1 MNEFSRFYVEIYKY
15 IWQDLVF
22 FFREA
27 VWKDTILKFFE
38 NLQSYFDL
46 LLIDSVDFTVIS
58 WVMVLATFI
67 LNLSLIVFVIVKF
80 ILWFRKF
87 ASFRAIEI
95 EKNEL
100 IEEIARLNDKVLDLA
115 DEKNQILALKVSQLG
130 INARTK
136 EPEAKVYTG
145 SGTVSEPSGMA
156 TMTGVRLQPAFEANT
171 YGAAASKSVS
181 QRTVVSGGSGSQ
193 GTTPSGPAGDSRFI
207 KLIKVDEEYA
217 GKDTHIYMEE
227 DDYVSLP
234 ELVTRF
240 VNFSAS
246 KLKLYYKP
254 RMISQFFAGMAS
266 SKVLILEGISGTG
279 KTSLPYAMAKFFD
292 NNAAMI
298 SVQPSWRDRAEILG
312 YLNEF
317 TKRFNETDFLKALY
331 EAIYRK
337 DVNLIVLDEMNL
349 ARIEY
354 YFAEFLSIMEMP
366 DPTEW
371 KIDLVP
377 DTKPTDPMKVING
390 KITVP
395 LNVWFVGTANK
406 DDSTY
411 TITDKVYDRA
421 IALEFESK
429 GEFFQAPDTDP
440 IQMSSSYLQELF
452 DEAIHKYPV
461 SEEALAKFSI
471 LDKYIQTKFKV
482 AFGNRIMGQVHK
494 FVPVFV
500 ACGGT
505 EEDGLDYIFANKI
518 LRKFENLNLAF
529 LQNELTSL
537 ITQIKKVFG
546 KNGFEES
553 VKFIRNLQNM
563 M

>member
-1 MNEFSRFYVEIYKY
+1 MNEFSRFYVELYKY

-27 VWKDTILKFFE
+27 VWEDTIVKFFE
-38 NLQSYFDL
+38 NVKSYYDL
-46 LLIDSVDFTVIS
+46 LLIESQDFSVVS
-58 WVMVLATFI
+58 WVMVVATFI
-67 LNLSLIVFVIVKF
+67 LNMSLIVFLTARI

-100 IEEIARLNDKVLDLA
+100 IEEIARLNDKVLELA

-136 EPEAKVYTG
+136 EPEGAVYTG
-145 SGTVSEPSGMA
+145 SGGFASAGGAKLT
-156 TMTGVRLQPAFEANT
+156 PAFEGGT
-171 YGAAASKSVS
+171 YGAAATKSAAQKGFVPTGEAGTS
-181 QRTVVSGGSGSQ
+181 TGSAPA
-193 GTTPSGPAGDSRFI
+193 TRGPVGPSRFV

-227 DDYVSLP
+227 EDYVTLP

-240 VNFSAS
+240 CNFAAS
-246 KLKLYYKP
+246 KLRLYYTP
-254 RMISQFFAGMAS
+254 RMICQFFAGMAA
-266 SKVLILEGISGTG
+266 SKVIILEGISGTG
-279 KTSLPYAMAKFFD
+279 KTSLPYAMGKFFD

-317 TKRFNETDFLKALY
+317 TKRFNETDFLKSLY
-331 EAIYRK
+331 ESIYRK

-366 DPTEW
+366 DPSEW

-377 DTKPTDPMKVING
+377 DSKPSDPLKVVNG

-406 DDSTY
+406 DDSTF

-429 GEFFQAPDTDP
+429 GEFFEAPETDP
-440 IQMSSSYLQELF
+440 IHMSSSYLQELF

-461 SEEALAKFSI
+461 SEDALDKFRV
-471 LDKYIQTKFKV
+471 LDKYIQQKFKV
-482 AFGNRIMGQVHK
+482 AFGNRIMAQVHK

-505 EEDGLDYIFANKI
+505 EEQGLDYIFANKI
-518 LRKFENLNLAF
+518 LRKFESLNLAF
-529 LQNELTSL
+529 LQTELTQL
-537 ITQIKKVFG
+537 VTQIRKIFG

-553 VKFIRNLQNM
+553 VKYIHELQNLF
-563 M
+563 